1 MFSSDFSS
9 VSNALASPEIKGK
22 FSAIINYVRAEL
34 LIFLFFNQLKKIR
47 SYLLLNQT
55 NYPIAH
61 SMTGSILVVFG
72 YLSRFCVKY
81 CFQLLPQMQWHPDAA
96 EVSWDSPMTSQL
108 APIPQYY
115 SGTFSKLLT

>member
-47 SYLLLNQT
+47 
-55 NYPIAH
+55 IE
-61 SMTGSILVVFG
+61 
-72 YLSRFCVKY
+72 
-81 CFQLLPQMQWHPDAA
+81 LPTTK
-96 EVSWDSPMTSQL
+96 SN
-108 APIPQYY
+108 
-115 SGTFSKLLT
+115 